1 MATLKAVVR
10 KQRADGFYAVYI
22 RIVHRSRMGYIKTDK
37 IIIPKNV
44 TANGD
49 LKDPVV
55 NEYCGRMILKYT
67 DMLNRKDLS
76 AYSVAEVIEYL
87 TRDSGVESFSD
98 YARLHIDR
106 MIKSG
111 HGRNAKDYMYALQH
125 LERYLGTNQILFAH
139 LSSNVLKKWIETMSL
154 TNRAKEKYP
163 ICLRQIFKAALL
175 ELNERG
181 IPYIELTLNM
191 PRLSVRTHGC
201 SQRLKPP
208 TVSATKLRSRLQ
220 RCRLRWLNSQ
230 SSQNRK
236 PLLSLRRK
244 RLNTKLRNRR

>member
-37 IIIPKNV
+37 IISPKNV

-87 TRDSGVESFSD
+87 TSDSGVESFSD

-106 MIKSG
+106 IDK
-111 HGRNAKDYMYALQH
+111 
-125 LERYLGTNQILFAH
+125 
-139 LSSNVLKKWIETMSL
+139 
-154 TNRAKEKYP
+154 
-163 ICLRQIFKAALL
+163 
-175 ELNERG
+175 
-181 IPYIELTLNM
+181 
-191 PRLSVRTHGC
+191 VR
-201 SQRLKPP
+201 PDFF
-208 TVSATKLRSRLQ
+208 
-220 RCRLRWLNSQ
+220 
-230 SSQNRK
+230 
-236 PLLSLRRK
+236 
-244 RLNTKLRNRR
+244 

>member
-37 IIIPKNV
+37 IISPKNV

-111 HGRNAKDYMYALQH
+111 QTSFDRGR
-125 LERYLGTNQILFAH
+125 T
-139 LSSNVLKKWIETMSL
+139 VLPL
-154 TNRAKEKYP
+154 T
-163 ICLRQIFKAALL
+163 I
-175 ELNERG
+175 
-181 IPYIELTLNM
+181 
-191 PRLSVRTHGC
+191 
-201 SQRLKPP
+201 SQ
-208 TVSATKLRSRLQ
+208 TA
-220 RCRLRWLNSQ
+220 
-230 SSQNRK
+230 
-236 PLLSLRRK
+236 
-244 RLNTKLRNRR
+244 

>member
-1 MATLKAVVR
+1 
-10 KQRADGFYAVYI
+10 
-22 RIVHRSRMGYIKTDK
+22 MGYIKTDK
-37 IIIPKNV
+37 IISPKNV

-76 AYSVAEVIEYL
+76 AYSIAEVIEYL

-111 HGRNAKDYMYALQH
+111 HGRNAKDYMYSLQH
-125 LERYLGTNQILFAH
+125 LERYLRTNQILFAH

-154 TNRAKEKYP
+154 TNLAKEKYL

-175 ELNERG
+175 ELNDEEKG
-181 IPYIELTLNM
+181 IIRIKFNP
-191 PRLSVRTHGC
+191 
-201 SQRLKPP
+201 
-208 TVSATKLRSRLQ
+208 
-220 RCRLRWLNSQ
+220 
-230 SSQNRK
+230 
-236 PLLSLRRK
+236 
-244 RLNTKLRNRR
+244 

>member
-37 IIIPKNV
+37 IISPKNV

-106 MIKSG
+106 MIKSA

-154 TNRAKEKYP
+154 TNRAKEKFSKRVIPNGLIAGHLYP
-163 ICLRQIFKAALL
+163 FTAS
-175 ELNERG
+175 
-181 IPYIELTLNM
+181 TLNGRGDFTPY
-191 PRLSVRTHGC
+191 PRKTTSLKKIFF
-201 SQRLKPP
+201 RLM
-208 TVSATKLRSRLQ
+208 TIA
-220 RCRLRWLNSQ
+220 NH
-230 SSQNRK
+230 
-236 PLLSLRRK
+236 
-244 RLNTKLRNRR
+244 